1 MKATVE
7 TLEGNKVKVSVEV
20 DETEFESEVDDA
32 FRRIAREVRIPG
44 FRPGKAPRRI
54 LEAQLG
60 SGFAR
65 EEALRHA
72 LPDYYARAVRD
83 HDVDVIAPPE
93 IDITGGQD
101 DGPVVFDAVVEIRP
115 EVSIDGHRDLTVTI
129 PSPLV
134 ADDEVDAQVDRLR
147 QNFAELKT
155 VERPAQDGDN
165 VTIDI
170 AGWED
175 DEPVSGLTAD
185 DYLYEV
191 GAGAVVEEIDDQLR
205 GAKVGDILEFDA
217 QHPDPDSEAQLRL
230 RILVKEIKEKVLPE
244 VDDGWANEASE
255 FETVDEL
262 REDLRQRAATTRVVM
277 AQMGLR
283 NAAAQEAGELVD
295 PDAVPEAMVS
305 AEMEHRLQDMAMR
318 LEAQGVDFEGYLAA
332 TGQDQEAVVAELRD
346 AAVLATRADLALR
359 AVAEAESLEVTD
371 EDLAEELEKLAQ
383 RVEQTP
389 AEVRLALEE
398 GGQLPAV
405 RSDLKKRKALDW
417 LVEHVGI
424 VDEDGVPVDRADLE
438 VPETDESDEGDE
450 GDGDESGESAAA
462 TDEKAEEQG

>member
-20 DETEFESEVDDA
+20 DETEFESAVDDA

-44 FRPGKAPRRI
+44 FRPGKAPRRV

-60 SGFAR
+60 TGFAR

-72 LPDYYARAVRD
+72 LPEYYAQAVREN
-83 HDVDVIAPPE
+83 DVDVIAPPE
-93 IDITGGQD
+93 IDITGGEE

-115 EVSIDGHRDLTVTI
+115 EIAIRGHDDLTVTI

-134 ADDEVDAQVDRLR
+134 SDEEVDAQVERLR
-147 QNFAELKT
+147 QNFAELAT
-155 VERPAQDGDN
+155 VDRAAQDGDN

-191 GAGAVVEEIDDQLR
+191 GAGAVVAEIDDQLR

-217 QHPDPDSEAQLRL
+217 EHPDPASEASL
-230 RILVKEIKEKVLPE
+230 RIRIMVKEIKEKVLPE
-244 VDDGWANEASE
+244 VDDEWANEASE
-255 FETVDEL
+255 FETVEAL
-262 REDLRQRAATTRVVM
+262 REDLRKRSAMTRVIM

-283 NAAAQEAGELVD
+283 NGAAQAAGDLVD
-295 PDAVPEAMVS
+295 ADDVPEAMVS
-305 AEMEHRLQDMAMR
+305 AEMEHRLQDLAMR
-318 LEAQGVDFEGYLAA
+318 LEAQGMDFDSYMAA
-332 TGQDQEAVVAELRD
+332 SGQDQEGMVAELRD
-346 AAVLATRADLALR
+346 AAVMATKADLALR
-359 AVAEAESLEVTD
+359 GIAEAEGLDATEG
-371 EDLAEELEKLAQ
+371 DLDEELEKLAE

-398 GGQLPAV
+398 GDQIPAV
-405 RSDLKKRKALDW
+405 RSDLRKRKALDW
-417 LVEHVGI
+417 LVEHVQI
-424 VDEDGVPVDRADLE
+424 VDEDGTPVDRADLE
-438 VPETDESDEGDE
+438 APEVEEPEDDQSEAEIE
-450 GDGDESGESAAA
+450 IEAAA
-462 TDEKAEEQG
+462 EADENEEEQG

>member
-20 DETEFESEVDDA
+20 DETEFESAVDDA

-44 FRPGKAPRRI
+44 FRPGKAPRRV

-72 LPDYYARAVRD
+72 LPEYYAKAVREN
-83 HDVDVIAPPE
+83 DVDVIAPPE
-93 IDITGGQD
+93 IDITGGEE

-115 EVSIDGHRDLTVTI
+115 EIAISGHDDLTVTI

-134 ADDEVDAQVDRLR
+134 SDEEVDAQVERLR
-147 QNFAELKT
+147 QNFAELAT
-155 VERPAQDGDN
+155 VDRAAQDGDN
-165 VTIDI
+165 VSIDI

-191 GAGAVVEEIDDQLR
+191 GAGAVVAEIDDQLR

-217 QHPDPDSEAQLRL
+217 EHPDPDSDSSL
-230 RILVKEIKEKVLPE
+230 RIRIMVKEIKEKVLPE
-244 VDDGWANEASE
+244 VDDEWANEASE
-255 FETVDEL
+255 FETVGEL
-262 REDLRQRAATTRVVM
+262 REDLRKRSAMTRVIM

-283 NAAAQEAGELVD
+283 NGAAQAAGDLVD
-295 PDAVPEAMVS
+295 ADDVPEAMVS
-305 AEMEHRLQDMAMR
+305 AEMEHRLQDLAMR
-318 LEAQGVDFEGYLAA
+318 LQAQGMDFDAYMAA
-332 TGQDQEAVVAELRD
+332 SGQDQEGMVAELRD
-346 AAVLATRADLALR
+346 AAVMATKADLALR
-359 AVAEAESLEVTD
+359 GIAEAEGLDATE
-371 EDLAEELEKLAQ
+371 EDLDEELEKLAE

-398 GGQLPAV
+398 GDQIPAV
-405 RSDLKKRKALDW
+405 RSDLRKRKALDW
-417 LVEHVGI
+417 LVEHVQI
-424 VDEDGVPVDRADLE
+424 VDEDGTPVDRADLE
-438 VPETDESDEGDE
+438 APEIEEPDDEAEDEVAADE
-450 GDGDESGESAAA
+450 HE
-462 TDEKAEEQG
+462 EEQG

>member
-20 DETEFESEVDDA
+20 DETEFESAVDDA

-44 FRPGKAPRRI
+44 FRPGKAPRRV

-72 LPDYYARAVRD
+72 LPEYYAKAVREN
-83 HDVDVIAPPE
+83 DVDVIAPPE
-93 IDITGGQD
+93 IDITGGEE

-115 EVSIDGHRDLTVTI
+115 EIAISGHDDLTVTI

-134 ADDEVDAQVDRLR
+134 SDEEVDAQVERLR
-147 QNFAELKT
+147 QNFAELAT
-155 VERPAQDGDN
+155 VDRAAQDGDN

-191 GAGAVVEEIDDQLR
+191 GAGAVVAEIDDQLR

-217 QHPDPDSEAQLRL
+217 EHPDPDSDSSL
-230 RILVKEIKEKVLPE
+230 RIRIMVKEIKEKVLPE
-244 VDDGWANEASE
+244 VDDEWANEASE
-255 FETVDEL
+255 FETVGEL
-262 REDLRQRAATTRVVM
+262 REDLRKRSAMTRVIM

-283 NAAAQEAGELVD
+283 NGAAQAAGDLVD
-295 PDAVPEAMVS
+295 ADDVPEAMVS
-305 AEMEHRLQDMAMR
+305 AEMEHRLQDLAMR
-318 LEAQGVDFEGYLAA
+318 LQAQGMDFDAYMAA
-332 TGQDQEAVVAELRD
+332 SGQDQEGMVAELRD
-346 AAVLATRADLALR
+346 AAVMATKADLALR
-359 AVAEAESLEVTD
+359 GIAEAEGLDATE
-371 EDLAEELEKLAQ
+371 EDLDEELEKLAE

-389 AEVRLALEE
+389 GRGPAGPRGGRPDPGGTLGPTQAQGPGLARRAR
-398 GGQLPAV
+398 P
-405 RSDLKKRKALDW
+405 
-417 LVEHVGI
+417 
-424 VDEDGVPVDRADLE
+424 DRR
-438 VPETDESDEGDE
+438 
-450 GDGDESGESAAA
+450 
-462 TDEKAEEQG
+462 

>member
-20 DETEFESEVDDA
+20 DETEFESAVDDA

-44 FRPGKAPRRI
+44 FRPGKAPRRV

-60 SGFAR
+60 TGFAR

-72 LPDYYARAVRD
+72 LPEYYAQAVREN
-83 HDVDVIAPPE
+83 DVDVIAPPE
-93 IDITGGQD
+93 IDITGGEE

-115 EVSIDGHRDLTVTI
+115 EIAIRGHDDLTVTI

-134 ADDEVDAQVDRLR
+134 SDEEVDAQVERLR
-147 QNFAELKT
+147 QNFAELAT
-155 VERPAQDGDN
+155 VDRAAQDGDN

-191 GAGAVVEEIDDQLR
+191 GAGAVVAEIDDQLR

-217 QHPDPDSEAQLRL
+217 EHPNPDSEASL
-230 RILVKEIKEKVLPE
+230 RIRIMVKEIKEKVLPE
-244 VDDGWANEASE
+244 VDDEWANEASE
-255 FETVDEL
+255 FETVEAL
-262 REDLRQRAATTRVVM
+262 REDLRKRSAMTRVIM

-283 NAAAQEAGELVD
+283 NGAAQAAGDLVD
-295 PDAVPEAMVS
+295 ADDVPEAMVS
-305 AEMEHRLQDMAMR
+305 AEMEHRLQDLAMR
-318 LEAQGVDFEGYLAA
+318 LEAQGMDFDSYMAA
-332 TGQDQEAVVAELRD
+332 SGQDQEGMVAELRD
-346 AAVLATRADLALR
+346 AAVMATKADLALR
-359 AVAEAESLEVTD
+359 GIAEAEGLDATEG
-371 EDLAEELEKLAQ
+371 DLDEELEKLAE

-398 GGQLPAV
+398 GDQIPAV
-405 RSDLKKRKALDW
+405 RSDLRKRKALDW
-417 LVEHVGI
+417 LVEHVQI
-424 VDEDGVPVDRADLE
+424 VDEDGTPVDRADLE
-438 VPETDESDEGDE
+438 APEVEEPEDDQSEAEIE
-450 GDGDESGESAAA
+450 IEAAA
-462 TDEKAEEQG
+462 EADENEEEQR

>member
-20 DETEFESEVDDA
+20 DETEFESAVDDA

-44 FRPGKAPRRI
+44 FRPGKAPRRV

-60 SGFAR
+60 TGFAR

-72 LPDYYARAVRD
+72 LPEYYAQAVREN
-83 HDVDVIAPPE
+83 DVDVIAPPE
-93 IDITGGQD
+93 IDITGGEE

-115 EVSIDGHRDLTVTI
+115 EIAISGHDDLTVTI

-134 ADDEVDAQVDRLR
+134 SDEEVDAQVERLR
-147 QNFAELKT
+147 QNFAELAT
-155 VERPAQDGDN
+155 VDRAAQDGDN

-191 GAGAVVEEIDDQLR
+191 GAGAVVAEIDDQLR

-217 QHPDPDSEAQLRL
+217 DHPDPDSDASL
-230 RILVKEIKEKVLPE
+230 RIRIMVKEIKEKVLPE
-244 VDDGWANEASE
+244 VDDEWANEASE
-255 FETVDEL
+255 FETVEAL
-262 REDLRQRAATTRVVM
+262 REDLRKRSAMTRVIM

-283 NAAAQEAGELVD
+283 NGAAQAAGDLVD
-295 PDAVPEAMVS
+295 ADAVPEAMVS
-305 AEMEHRLQDMAMR
+305 AEMEHRLQDLAMR
-318 LEAQGVDFEGYLAA
+318 LQAQGMDFDSYMAA
-332 TGQDQEAVVAELRD
+332 SGQDQEGMVAELRD
-346 AAVLATRADLALR
+346 AAVMATKADLALR
-359 AVAEAESLEVTD
+359 GIAEAEGLDATD
-371 EDLAEELEKLAQ
+371 EDLDEELEKLAE
-383 RVEQTP
+383 RVEQSP

-398 GGQLPAV
+398 GDQIPAV
-405 RSDLKKRKALDW
+405 RSDLRKRKALDW
-417 LVEHVGI
+417 LVEHVQI
-424 VDEDGVPVDRADLE
+424 VDEDGTPVDRADLE
-438 VPETDESDEGDE
+438 APEIEEPEDDQSEPEIE
-450 GDGDESGESAAA
+450 IEAAA
-462 TDEKAEEQG
+462 EADENVEEQG

>member
-20 DETEFESEVDDA
+20 DETEFESAVDDA

-44 FRPGKAPRRI
+44 FRPGKAPRRV

-72 LPDYYARAVRD
+72 LPEYYAQAVREN
-83 HDVDVIAPPE
+83 DVDVIAPPE
-93 IDITGGQD
+93 IDITGGEE

-115 EVSIDGHRDLTVTI
+115 EIDITGHDDLTVTI

-134 ADDEVDAQVDRLR
+134 SDEEVDAQVERLR
-147 QNFAELKT
+147 QNFAELAT
-155 VERPAQDGDN
+155 VDRAAQDGDN

-191 GAGAVVEEIDDQLR
+191 GAGAVVAEIDDQLR

-217 QHPDPDSEAQLRL
+217 EHPDPDSDSSL
-230 RILVKEIKEKVLPE
+230 RIRIMVKEIKEKVLPE
-244 VDDGWANEASE
+244 VDDEWANEASE
-255 FETVDEL
+255 FETVGEL
-262 REDLRQRAATTRVVM
+262 REDLRKRSAMTRVIM

-283 NAAAQEAGELVD
+283 NGAAQAAGDLVD
-295 PDAVPEAMVS
+295 ADDVPEAMVS
-305 AEMEHRLQDMAMR
+305 AEMEHRLQDLAMR
-318 LEAQGVDFEGYLAA
+318 LQAQGMDFDSYMAA
-332 TGQDQEAVVAELRD
+332 SGQDQEGMVAELRD
-346 AAVLATRADLALR
+346 AAVMATKADLALR
-359 AVAEAESLEVTD
+359 GIAEAEGLDASE
-371 EDLAEELEKLAQ
+371 EDLDEELEKLAE

-398 GGQLPAV
+398 GDQIPAV
-405 RSDLKKRKALDW
+405 RSDLRKRKALDW
-417 LVEHVGI
+417 LVEHVQI
-424 VDEDGVPVDRADLE
+424 VDEDGTPVDRADLE
-438 VPETDESDEGDE
+438 APEIEEPDDEAENEVAADENE
-450 GDGDESGESAAA
+450 
-462 TDEKAEEQG
+462 EEQG

>member
-20 DETEFESEVDDA
+20 DETEFESAVDDA

-60 SGFAR
+60 TGFAR

-72 LPDYYARAVRD
+72 LPDYYAQAVREN
-83 HDVDVIAPPE
+83 DVDVIAPPE
-93 IDITGGQD
+93 IDITSGEA

-115 EVSIDGHRDLTVTI
+115 EIAISGHDDLTVTI

-134 ADDEVDAQVDRLR
+134 SDEEVDDQVDRLR
-147 QNFAELKT
+147 QNFAELEV
-155 VERPAQDGDN
+155 VERPAKDGDN

-191 GAGAVVEEIDDQLR
+191 GAGAVVAEIDDQLR

-217 QHPDPDSEAQLRL
+217 EHPDPDSEASLRL
-230 RILVKEIKEKVLPE
+230 RILVKEIKEKVLPD
-244 VDDGWANEASE
+244 VDDEWANEASE
-255 FETVDEL
+255 FDTVDEL
-262 REDLRQRAATTRVVM
+262 REDLRKRAAMTRVVM

-283 NAAAQEAGELVD
+283 NAAAQSAGELVAED
-295 PDAVPEAMVS
+295 DVPEAMVN
-305 AEMEHRLQDMAMR
+305 AEMEHRLNDLAMR
-318 LEAQGVDFEGYLAA
+318 LQAQGMDFEAYMSA
-332 TGQDQEAVVAELRD
+332 TGQDQESMVGELRG
-346 AAVLATRADLALR
+346 AAVMATRADLALR
-359 AVAEAESLEVTD
+359 AVAEAEGLEVTE
-371 EDLAEELEKLAQ
+371 EDLDEELEKLAQ

-398 GGQLPAV
+398 GDQLPAV
-405 RSDLKKRKALDW
+405 RSDLRKRKALDW
-417 LVEHVGI
+417 LVEHVQI
-424 VDEDGVPVDRADLE
+424 VDEDGTPIDRADLE
-438 VPETDESDEGDE
+438 APEIEESVVEDGEDSEDETEADEN
-450 GDGDESGESAAA
+450 
-462 TDEKAEEQG
+462 AEEQG

>member
-20 DETEFESEVDDA
+20 DETEFESAVDDA

-44 FRPGKAPRRI
+44 FRPGKAPRRV

-60 SGFAR
+60 TGFAR

-72 LPDYYARAVRD
+72 LPEYYAQAVREN
-83 HDVDVIAPPE
+83 DVDVIAPPE
-93 IDITGGQD
+93 IDITGGEE

-115 EVSIDGHRDLTVTI
+115 EIAIRGHDDLTVTI

-134 ADDEVDAQVDRLR
+134 SDEEVDAQVERLR
-147 QNFAELKT
+147 QNFAELAT
-155 VERPAQDGDN
+155 VDRAAQDGDN

-191 GAGAVVEEIDDQLR
+191 GAGAVVAEIDDQLR

-217 QHPDPDSEAQLRL
+217 EHPDPDSEASL
-230 RILVKEIKEKVLPE
+230 RIRIMVKEIKEKVLPE
-244 VDDGWANEASE
+244 VDDEWANEASE
-255 FETVDEL
+255 FETVEAL
-262 REDLRQRAATTRVVM
+262 REDLRKRSAMTRVIM

-283 NAAAQEAGELVD
+283 NGAAQAAGDLVD
-295 PDAVPEAMVS
+295 ADDVPEAMVS
-305 AEMEHRLQDMAMR
+305 AEMEHRLQDLAMR
-318 LEAQGVDFEGYLAA
+318 LQAQGMDFDSYMAA
-332 TGQDQEAVVAELRD
+332 SGQDQEGMVAELRD
-346 AAVLATRADLALR
+346 AAVMATKADLALR
-359 AVAEAESLEVTD
+359 GIAEAEGLDATE
-371 EDLAEELEKLAQ
+371 EDLDEELEKLAE

-398 GGQLPAV
+398 GDQIPAV
-405 RSDLKKRKALDW
+405 RSDLRKRKALDW
-417 LVEHVGI
+417 LVEHVQI
-424 VDEDGVPVDRADLE
+424 VDEDGTPVDRADLE
-438 VPETDESDEGDE
+438 APEVEEPEDDQSEAEIE
-450 GDGDESGESAAA
+450 IEAAA
-462 TDEKAEEQG
+462 EADENEEEQG

>member
-20 DETEFESEVDDA
+20 DETEFESAVDDA

-44 FRPGKAPRRI
+44 FRPGKAPRRV

-60 SGFAR
+60 TGFAR

-72 LPDYYARAVRD
+72 LPEYYAQAVREN
-83 HDVDVIAPPE
+83 DVDVIAPPE
-93 IDITGGQD
+93 IDITGGEE

-115 EVSIDGHRDLTVTI
+115 EIAIRGHDDLTVTI

-134 ADDEVDAQVDRLR
+134 SDEEVDAQVERLR
-147 QNFAELKT
+147 QNFAELAT
-155 VERPAQDGDN
+155 VDRAAQDGDN

-191 GAGAVVEEIDDQLR
+191 GAGAVVAEIDDQLR

-217 QHPDPDSEAQLRL
+217 EHPDPDSEASLRI

-244 VDDGWANEASE
+244 VDDEWANEASE
-255 FETVDEL
+255 FETVEAL
-262 REDLRQRAATTRVVM
+262 REDLRKRSAMTRVIM

-283 NAAAQEAGELVD
+283 NGAAQAAGDLVD
-295 PDAVPEAMVS
+295 ADDVPEAMVS
-305 AEMEHRLQDMAMR
+305 AEMEHRLQDLAMR
-318 LEAQGVDFEGYLAA
+318 LEAQGMDFDSYMAA
-332 TGQDQEAVVAELRD
+332 SGQDQEGMVAELRD
-346 AAVLATRADLALR
+346 AAVMATKADLALR
-359 AVAEAESLEVTD
+359 GIAEAEGLDATGG
-371 EDLAEELEKLAQ
+371 DLDEELEKLAE
-383 RVEQTP
+383 RVEQSS

-398 GGQLPAV
+398 GDQIPAV
-405 RSDLKKRKALDW
+405 RSDLRKRKALDW
-417 LVEHVGI
+417 LVEHVQI
-424 VDEDGVPVDRADLE
+424 VDEDGTPVDRADLE
-438 VPETDESDEGDE
+438 APEVEEPEDDQSEAEIE
-450 GDGDESGESAAA
+450 IEAAA
-462 TDEKAEEQG
+462 EADENEEEQG

>member
-20 DETEFESEVDDA
+20 DETEFESAVDDA

-44 FRPGKAPRRI
+44 FRPGRAPRRI

-60 SGFAR
+60 TGFAR

-72 LPDYYARAVRD
+72 LPDYYAQAVRENE
-83 HDVDVIAPPE
+83 VDVIAPPE
-93 IDITGGQD
+93 IDITAGEA
-101 DGPVVFDAVVEIRP
+101 DGPVVFDAVVEVRP
-115 EVSIDGHRDLTVTI
+115 EIAISGHDDLTVTI

-134 ADDEVDAQVDRLR
+134 SDDEVDAQVDRLR
-147 QNFAELKT
+147 QNFAELE
-155 VERPAQDGDN
+155 VVARPAKDGDN

-191 GAGAVVEEIDDQLR
+191 GAGAVVAEIDDQLR

-217 QHPDPDSEAQLRL
+217 EHPDPDSEASLRL

-244 VDDGWANEASE
+244 VDDEWANEASE
-255 FETVDEL
+255 FETVGEL
-262 REDLRQRAATTRVVM
+262 RDDLRKRAAMTRVVM

-283 NAAAQEAGELVD
+283 NAAAQDVGALVELD
-295 PDAVPEAMVS
+295 DVPEAMIA
-305 AEMEHRLQDMAMR
+305 AEMEHRLQDLLMR
-318 LEAQGVDFEGYLAA
+318 LQAQGVDFEGYLAG
-332 TGQDQEAVVAELRD
+332 TGQDQESVVGELRE
-346 AAVLATRADLALR
+346 AAVMATRADLALR
-359 AVAEAESLEVTD
+359 AVAEAEGLEVTE
-371 EDLAEELEKLAQ
+371 EDLTEELEKLAQ
-383 RVEQTP
+383 RVDQTA

-398 GGQLPAV
+398 GDQLPAV
-405 RSDLKKRKALDW
+405 RSDLRKRKALDW
-417 LVEHVGI
+417 LVEHVQI
-424 VDEDGVPVDRADLE
+424 VDEDGTPIDRADLE
-438 VPETDESDEGDE
+438 VPETETENEADEN
-450 GDGDESGESAAA
+450 
-462 TDEKAEEQG
+462 AEEQG

>member
-20 DETEFESEVDDA
+20 DETEFESAVDDA

-44 FRPGKAPRRI
+44 FRPGKAPRRV

-60 SGFAR
+60 TGFAR

-72 LPDYYARAVRD
+72 LPEYYAQAVREN
-83 HDVDVIAPPE
+83 DVDVIAPPE
-93 IDITGGQD
+93 IDITGGEE

-115 EVSIDGHRDLTVTI
+115 EIAISGHDDLTVTI

-134 ADDEVDAQVDRLR
+134 SDEEVDAQVERLR
-147 QNFAELKT
+147 QNFAELAT
-155 VERPAQDGDN
+155 VDRAAHDGDN

-191 GAGAVVEEIDDQLR
+191 GAGAVVAEIDDQLR

-217 QHPDPDSEAQLRL
+217 EHPDPDSEASL
-230 RILVKEIKEKVLPE
+230 RIRIMVKEIKEKVLPQ
-244 VDDGWANEASE
+244 VDDEWANEASE
-255 FETVDEL
+255 FETVEAL
-262 REDLRQRAATTRVVM
+262 REDLRKRSAMTRVIM

-283 NAAAQEAGELVD
+283 NGAAQAAGDLVD
-295 PDAVPEAMVS
+295 ADDVPEAMVS
-305 AEMEHRLQDMAMR
+305 AEMEHRLQDLAMR
-318 LEAQGVDFEGYLAA
+318 LQAQGMDFDSYMAA
-332 TGQDQEAVVAELRD
+332 SGQDQEGMVAELRD
-346 AAVLATRADLALR
+346 AAVMATKADLALR
-359 AVAEAESLEVTD
+359 GIAEAEGLDATEA
-371 EDLAEELEKLAQ
+371 DLDEELEKLAE

-398 GGQLPAV
+398 GDQIPAV
-405 RSDLKKRKALDW
+405 RSDLRKRKALDW
-417 LVEHVGI
+417 LVEHVQI
-424 VDEDGVPVDRADLE
+424 VDEDGTPVDRDDLE
-438 VPETDESDEGDE
+438 APEIEEPEDDQSEAEIEIEAAVEADENL
-450 GDGDESGESAAA
+450 
-462 TDEKAEEQG
+462 EEQG

>member
-20 DETEFESEVDDA
+20 DETEFESAVDDA

-44 FRPGKAPRRI
+44 FRPGKAPRRV

-72 LPDYYARAVRD
+72 LPEYYAKAVREN
-83 HDVDVIAPPE
+83 DVDVIAPPE
-93 IDITGGQD
+93 IDITGGEE

-115 EVSIDGHRDLTVTI
+115 EIAISGHDDLTVTI

-134 ADDEVDAQVDRLR
+134 SDEEVDAQVERLR
-147 QNFAELKT
+147 QNFAELAT
-155 VERPAQDGDN
+155 VDRAAQDGDN

-191 GAGAVVEEIDDQLR
+191 GAGAVVAEIDDQLR

-217 QHPDPDSEAQLRL
+217 DHPDPDSDSSL
-230 RILVKEIKEKVLPE
+230 RIRIMVKEIKEKVLPE
-244 VDDGWANEASE
+244 VDDEWANEASE
-255 FETVDEL
+255 FETVGEL
-262 REDLRQRAATTRVVM
+262 REDLRKRSATTRVLM

-283 NAAAQEAGELVD
+283 NGAAQAAGDLVEAD
-295 PDAVPEAMVS
+295 DVPEAMVS
-305 AEMEHRLQDMAMR
+305 AEMEHRLQDLAMR
-318 LEAQGVDFEGYLAA
+318 LQAQGMDFDAYMAA
-332 TGQDQEAVVAELRD
+332 SGQDQEGMVAELRA
-346 AAVLATRADLALR
+346 AAVMATKADLALR
-359 AVAEAESLEVTD
+359 GIAEAEGLDATE
-371 EDLAEELEKLAQ
+371 EDLDEELEKLAE

-398 GGQLPAV
+398 GDQIPAV
-405 RSDLKKRKALDW
+405 RSDLRKRKALDW
-417 LVEHVGI
+417 LVEHVQI
-424 VDEDGVPVDRADLE
+424 VDEDGTPVDRADLE
-438 VPETDESDEGDE
+438 APEIEEPDDEAEDEVAADE
-450 GDGDESGESAAA
+450 NE
-462 TDEKAEEQG
+462 EEQG

>member
-20 DETEFESEVDDA
+20 DETEFESAVDDA

-44 FRPGKAPRRI
+44 FRPGRAPRRI

-60 SGFAR
+60 TGFAR

-72 LPDYYARAVRD
+72 LPDYYAQAVRENE
-83 HDVDVIAPPE
+83 VDVIAPPE
-93 IDITGGQD
+93 IDITAGEA
-101 DGPVVFDAVVEIRP
+101 DGPVVFDAVVEVRP
-115 EVSIDGHRDLTVTI
+115 EIAISGHDALTVTI

-134 ADDEVDAQVDRLR
+134 SDDEVDAQVDRLR
-147 QNFAELKT
+147 QNFAELEV
-155 VERPAQDGDN
+155 VERPAKDGDN

-191 GAGAVVEEIDDQLR
+191 GAGAVVAEIDDQLR

-217 QHPDPDSEAQLRL
+217 GHPDPDSEASLRL

-244 VDDGWANEASE
+244 VDDEWANEASE
-255 FETVDEL
+255 FETVGEL
-262 REDLRQRAATTRVVM
+262 RDDLRKRAAMTRVVM

-283 NAAAQEAGELVD
+283 NAAAQDVGALVELD
-295 PDAVPEAMVS
+295 DVPEAMIA
-305 AEMEHRLQDMAMR
+305 AEMEHRFQDLLMR
-318 LEAQGVDFEGYLAA
+318 LQAQGVDFEGYLAA
-332 TGQDQEAVVAELRD
+332 TGQDQESVVGELRE
-346 AAVLATRADLALR
+346 AAVMATRADLALR
-359 AVAEAESLEVTD
+359 AVAEAEGLEVTE
-371 EDLAEELEKLAQ
+371 EDLTEELEKLAQ
-383 RVEQTP
+383 RVDQTA

-398 GGQLPAV
+398 GDQLPAV
-405 RSDLKKRKALDW
+405 RSDLRKRKALDW
-417 LVEHVGI
+417 LVEHVQI
-424 VDEDGVPVDRADLE
+424 VDEDGTPIDRADLE
-438 VPETDESDEGDE
+438 VPESENEADENE
-450 GDGDESGESAAA
+450 
-462 TDEKAEEQG
+462 EEQG

>member
-20 DETEFESEVDDA
+20 DETEFEFAVDDA

-44 FRPGKAPRRI
+44 FRPGKAPRRV

-60 SGFAR
+60 TGFAR

-72 LPDYYARAVRD
+72 LPEYYAQAVREN
-83 HDVDVIAPPE
+83 DVDVIAPPE
-93 IDITGGQD
+93 IDITGGEE

-115 EVSIDGHRDLTVTI
+115 EIAISGHDDLTVTI

-134 ADDEVDAQVDRLR
+134 PDEEVDAQVERLR
-147 QNFAELKT
+147 QNFAELAT
-155 VERPAQDGDN
+155 VDRAAQDGDN

-191 GAGAVVEEIDDQLR
+191 GAGAVVAEIDDQLR

-217 QHPDPDSEAQLRL
+217 GHPDPDSEVSL
-230 RILVKEIKEKVLPE
+230 RIRIMVKEIKEKVLPE
-244 VDDGWANEASE
+244 VDDEWANEASE
-255 FETVDEL
+255 FETVEAL
-262 REDLRQRAATTRVVM
+262 REDLRKRSAMTRVIM

-283 NAAAQEAGELVD
+283 NGAAQAAGDLVD
-295 PDAVPEAMVS
+295 ADAVPEAMVS
-305 AEMEHRLQDMAMR
+305 AEMEHRLQDLAMR
-318 LEAQGVDFEGYLAA
+318 LQAQGMDFDSYMAA
-332 TGQDQEAVVAELRD
+332 SGQDQEGMVAELRD
-346 AAVLATRADLALR
+346 AAVMATKADLALR
-359 AVAEAESLEVTD
+359 GIAEAEGLDATD
-371 EDLAEELEKLAQ
+371 EDLDEELEKLAE
-383 RVEQTP
+383 RVEQSP

-398 GGQLPAV
+398 GDQIPAV
-405 RSDLKKRKALDW
+405 RSDLRKRKALDW
-417 LVEHVGI
+417 LVEHVQI
-424 VDEDGVPVDRADLE
+424 VDEDGTPVDRADLE
-438 VPETDESDEGDE
+438 APEIEEPGDDQSE
-450 GDGDESGESAAA
+450 PEIEIEAAA
-462 TDEKAEEQG
+462 EADENEEEQG

>member
-20 DETEFESEVDDA
+20 DETEFESAVDDA

-44 FRPGKAPRRI
+44 FRPGKAPRRV

-60 SGFAR
+60 TGFAR

-72 LPDYYARAVRD
+72 LPEYYAQAVREN
-83 HDVDVIAPPE
+83 DVDVIAPPE
-93 IDITGGQD
+93 IDITGGEE

-115 EVSIDGHRDLTVTI
+115 EIAIRGHDDLTVTI

-134 ADDEVDAQVDRLR
+134 SDEEVDAQVERLR
-147 QNFAELKT
+147 QNFAELAT
-155 VERPAQDGDN
+155 VDRAAQDGDN

-191 GAGAVVEEIDDQLR
+191 GAGAVVAEIDDQLR

-217 QHPDPDSEAQLRL
+217 EHPDPDSEASL
-230 RILVKEIKEKVLPE
+230 RIRIMVKEIKEKVLPE
-244 VDDGWANEASE
+244 VDDEWANEASE
-255 FETVDEL
+255 FETVEAL
-262 REDLRQRAATTRVVM
+262 REDLRKRSAMTRVIM

-283 NAAAQEAGELVD
+283 NGAAQAAGDLVD
-295 PDAVPEAMVS
+295 ADDVPDAMVS
-305 AEMEHRLQDMAMR
+305 AEMEHRLQDLAMR
-318 LEAQGVDFEGYLAA
+318 LEAQGMDFDSYMAA
-332 TGQDQEAVVAELRD
+332 SGQDQEGMVAELRD
-346 AAVLATRADLALR
+346 AAVMATKADLALR
-359 AVAEAESLEVTD
+359 GIAEAEGLDATE
-371 EDLAEELEKLAQ
+371 EDLDEELEKLAE
-383 RVEQTP
+383 RVEQSS

-398 GGQLPAV
+398 GDQIPAV
-405 RSDLKKRKALDW
+405 RSDLRKRKALDW
-417 LVEHVGI
+417 LVEHVQI
-424 VDEDGVPVDRADLE
+424 VDEDGTPVDRADLE
-438 VPETDESDEGDE
+438 APEVEEPEDDQSEAEIE
-450 GDGDESGESAAA
+450 IEAAA
-462 TDEKAEEQG
+462 EADENEEEQG

>member
-20 DETEFESEVDDA
+20 DEAEFESAVDDA

-44 FRPGKAPRRI
+44 FRPGKAPRRV

-72 LPDYYARAVRD
+72 LPEYYAEAVKE
-83 HDVDVIAPPE
+83 HEVDVIAPPE
-93 IDITGGQD
+93 IDITTGEET
-101 DGPVVFDAVVEIRP
+101 GPVAFDAVVEVRP
-115 EVSIDGHRDLTVTI
+115 TIEVTGHHDLTVTI
-129 PSPLV
+129 PSPV
-134 ADDEVDAQVDRLR
+134 VTDEEVDAQVERLR
-147 QNFAELKT
+147 ANFAELAP
-155 VERPAQDGDN
+155 VDRPATDGDN

-191 GAGAVVEEIDDQLR
+191 GAGAVVAEIDDQLR
-205 GAKVGDILEFDA
+205 GAKVGDILEFTA
-217 QHPDPDSEAQLRL
+217 EHPDPDSEAELRL
-230 RILVKEIKEKVLPE
+230 RILVKEVKEKVLPD
-244 VDDGWANEASE
+244 VDDEWANEASE
-255 FETVDEL
+255 FDTVEEL
-262 REDLRQRAATTRVVM
+262 REDLRKRSATTKVVM
-277 AQMGLR
+277 AQMSLR
-283 NAAAQEAGELVD
+283 NEAAQQAGALVD
-295 PDAVPEAMVS
+295 LDDVPEAMVA

-318 LEAQGVDFEGYLAA
+318 LQAQGMELETYLQLS
-332 TGQDQEAVVAELRD
+332 GQDQEAFIAELRE
-346 AAVLATRADLALR
+346 AAELAARADLALR
-359 AVAEAESLEVTD
+359 GIAAAEGLEATED
-371 EDLAEELEKLAQ
+371 ELDEELEKLAE

-405 RSDLKKRKALDW
+405 RSDLAKRKALDW
-417 LVEHVGI
+417 LVEHVD
-424 VDEDGVPVDRADLE
+424 VLDEEGTPVDRADLT
-438 VPETDESDEGDE
+438 VPGDDDENDSDSNDDSDDE
-450 GDGDESGESAAA
+450 
-462 TDEKAEEQG
+462 EEQG

>member
-20 DETEFESEVDDA
+20 DETEFESAVDDA

-44 FRPGKAPRRI
+44 FRPGKAPRRV

-60 SGFAR
+60 TGFAR

-72 LPDYYARAVRD
+72 LPEYYAQAVREN
-83 HDVDVIAPPE
+83 DVDVIAPPE
-93 IDITGGQD
+93 IDITGGEE

-115 EVSIDGHRDLTVTI
+115 EIAISGHDDLTVTI

-134 ADDEVDAQVDRLR
+134 ADEEVDAQVERLR
-147 QNFAELKT
+147 QNFAELAT
-155 VERPAQDGDN
+155 VDRAAQDGDN

-191 GAGAVVEEIDDQLR
+191 GAGAVVAEIDDQLR

-217 QHPDPDSEAQLRL
+217 EHPDPDSEASL
-230 RILVKEIKEKVLPE
+230 RIRIMVKEIKEKVLPE
-244 VDDGWANEASE
+244 VDDEWANEASE
-255 FETVDEL
+255 FETVEAL
-262 REDLRQRAATTRVVM
+262 REDLRKRSAMTRVIM

-283 NAAAQEAGELVD
+283 NGAAQAAGDLVD
-295 PDAVPEAMVS
+295 ADDVPEAMVS
-305 AEMEHRLQDMAMR
+305 AEMEHRLQDLAMR
-318 LEAQGVDFEGYLAA
+318 LQAQGMDFDSYMAA
-332 TGQDQEAVVAELRD
+332 SGQDQEGMVAELRD
-346 AAVLATRADLALR
+346 AAVMATKADLALR
-359 AVAEAESLEVTD
+359 GIAEAEGLDATE
-371 EDLAEELEKLAQ
+371 EDLDEELEKLAE

-398 GGQLPAV
+398 GDQIPAV
-405 RSDLKKRKALDW
+405 RSDLRKRKALDW
-417 LVEHVGI
+417 LVEHVQI
-424 VDEDGVPVDRADLE
+424 VDEDGTPVDRADLE
-438 VPETDESDEGDE
+438 APEVEEPEDDQSEAEIE
-450 GDGDESGESAAA
+450 IEAAA
-462 TDEKAEEQG
+462 EADENEEEQG

>member
-20 DETEFESEVDDA
+20 DETEFESAVDDA

-44 FRPGKAPRRI
+44 FRPGKAPRRV

-72 LPDYYARAVRD
+72 LPEYYAQAVREN
-83 HDVDVIAPPE
+83 DVDVIAPPE
-93 IDITGGQD
+93 IDITGGEE

-115 EVSIDGHRDLTVTI
+115 EIDITGHDDLTVTI

-134 ADDEVDAQVDRLR
+134 TDEEVDAQVERLR
-147 QNFAELKT
+147 QNFAELAT
-155 VERPAQDGDN
+155 VDRAAQDGDN

-191 GAGAVVEEIDDQLR
+191 GAGAVVAEIDDQLR

-217 QHPDPDSEAQLRL
+217 EHPDPDSDSSLRV
-230 RILVKEIKEKVLPE
+230 RIMVKEIKEKVLPA
-244 VDDGWANEASE
+244 VDDEWANEASE
-255 FETVDEL
+255 FETVEEL
-262 REDLRQRAATTRVVM
+262 REDLRKRSATTRVIM

-283 NAAAQEAGELVD
+283 NGAAQAAGDLVD
-295 PDAVPEAMVS
+295 ADDVPEAMVS
-305 AEMEHRLQDMAMR
+305 AEMEHRLQDLAMR
-318 LEAQGVDFEGYLAA
+318 LQAQGMDFDSYMAA
-332 TGQDQEAVVAELRD
+332 SGQDQEGMVAELRD
-346 AAVLATRADLALR
+346 AAVMATKADLALR
-359 AVAEAESLEVTD
+359 GIAEAEGLDASE
-371 EDLAEELEKLAQ
+371 EDLDEELEKLAE

-398 GGQLPAV
+398 GDQIPAV
-405 RSDLKKRKALDW
+405 RSDLRKRKALDW
-417 LVEHVGI
+417 LVEHVQI
-424 VDEDGVPVDRADLE
+424 VDEDGTPVDRADLE
-438 VPETDESDEGDE
+438 APEIEEPDDEAENEVAADENE
-450 GDGDESGESAAA
+450 
-462 TDEKAEEQG
+462 EEQG

>member
-20 DETEFESEVDDA
+20 DETEFESAVDDA

-44 FRPGKAPRRI
+44 FRPGKAPRRV

-60 SGFAR
+60 TGFAR

-72 LPDYYARAVRD
+72 LPEYYAQAVREN
-83 HDVDVIAPPE
+83 DVDVIAPPE
-93 IDITGGQD
+93 IDITGGEE

-115 EVSIDGHRDLTVTI
+115 EIAISGHDDLTVTI

-134 ADDEVDAQVDRLR
+134 SDEEVDAQVERLR
-147 QNFAELKT
+147 QNFAELAT
-155 VERPAQDGDN
+155 VDRAAQDGDN

-191 GAGAVVEEIDDQLR
+191 GAGAVVAEIDDQLR

-217 QHPDPDSEAQLRL
+217 DHPDPDSEASL
-230 RILVKEIKEKVLPE
+230 RIRIMVKEIKEKVLPE
-244 VDDGWANEASE
+244 VDDEWANEASE
-255 FETVDEL
+255 FETVEAL
-262 REDLRQRAATTRVVM
+262 REDLRKRSAMTRVIM

-283 NAAAQEAGELVD
+283 NGAAQAAGDLVD
-295 PDAVPEAMVS
+295 ADAVPEAMVS
-305 AEMEHRLQDMAMR
+305 AEMEHRLQDLAMR
-318 LEAQGVDFEGYLAA
+318 LQAQGMDFDSYMAA
-332 TGQDQEAVVAELRD
+332 SGQDQEGMVAELRD
-346 AAVLATRADLALR
+346 AAVMATKADLALR
-359 AVAEAESLEVTD
+359 GIAEAEGLDATD
-371 EDLAEELEKLAQ
+371 EDLDEELEKLAE

-398 GGQLPAV
+398 GDQIPAV
-405 RSDLKKRKALDW
+405 RSDLRKRKALDW
-417 LVEHVGI
+417 LVEHVQI
-424 VDEDGVPVDRADLE
+424 VDEDGTPVDRADLE
-438 VPETDESDEGDE
+438 APEIEEPEDDQSEPEIE
-450 GDGDESGESAAA
+450 IEAAA
-462 TDEKAEEQG
+462 EADENEEEQG

>member
-20 DETEFESEVDDA
+20 DETEFESAVDDA

-44 FRPGKAPRRI
+44 FRPGKAPRRV

-60 SGFAR
+60 TGFAR

-72 LPDYYARAVRD
+72 LPEYYAQAVREN
-83 HDVDVIAPPE
+83 DVDVIAPPE
-93 IDITGGQD
+93 IDITGGEE

-115 EVSIDGHRDLTVTI
+115 EIAIRGHDDLTVTI

-134 ADDEVDAQVDRLR
+134 SDEEVDAQVERLR
-147 QNFAELKT
+147 QNFAELAT
-155 VERPAQDGDN
+155 VDRAAQDGDN
-165 VTIDI
+165 LTIDI

-191 GAGAVVEEIDDQLR
+191 GAGAVVAEIDDQLR

-217 QHPDPDSEAQLRL
+217 EHPDPDSEASL
-230 RILVKEIKEKVLPE
+230 RIRIMVKEIKEKVLPE
-244 VDDGWANEASE
+244 VDDEWANEASE
-255 FETVDEL
+255 FETVEAL
-262 REDLRQRAATTRVVM
+262 REDLRKRSAMTRVIM

-283 NAAAQEAGELVD
+283 NGAAQAAGDLVD
-295 PDAVPEAMVS
+295 ADDVPEAMVS
-305 AEMEHRLQDMAMR
+305 AEMEHRLQDLAMR
-318 LEAQGVDFEGYLAA
+318 LEAQGMDFDSYMAA
-332 TGQDQEAVVAELRD
+332 SGQDQEGMVAELRD
-346 AAVLATRADLALR
+346 AAVMATKADLALR
-359 AVAEAESLEVTD
+359 GIAEAEGLDATEG
-371 EDLAEELEKLAQ
+371 DLDEELEKLAE

-398 GGQLPAV
+398 GDQIPAV
-405 RSDLKKRKALDW
+405 RSDLRKRKALDW
-417 LVEHVGI
+417 LVEHVQI
-424 VDEDGVPVDRADLE
+424 VDEDGTPVDRADLE
-438 VPETDESDEGDE
+438 APEVEEPEDDQSEAEIE
-450 GDGDESGESAAA
+450 IEAAA
-462 TDEKAEEQG
+462 EADENEEEQG

>member
-20 DETEFESEVDDA
+20 DETEFESAVDDA

-44 FRPGKAPRRI
+44 FRPGKAPRRV

-60 SGFAR
+60 TGFAR

-72 LPDYYARAVRD
+72 LPEYYAQAVREN
-83 HDVDVIAPPE
+83 DVDVIAPPE
-93 IDITGGQD
+93 IDITGGEE

-115 EVSIDGHRDLTVTI
+115 EIAIRGHDDLTVTI

-134 ADDEVDAQVDRLR
+134 SDEEVDAQVERLR
-147 QNFAELKT
+147 QNFAELAT
-155 VERPAQDGDN
+155 VDRAAQDGDN

-191 GAGAVVEEIDDQLR
+191 GAGAVVAEIDDQLR

-217 QHPDPDSEAQLRL
+217 EHPDPDSEASL
-230 RILVKEIKEKVLPE
+230 RIRIMVKEIKEKVLPE
-244 VDDGWANEASE
+244 VDDEWANEASE
-255 FETVDEL
+255 FETVEAL
-262 REDLRQRAATTRVVM
+262 REDLRKRSAMTRVIM

-283 NAAAQEAGELVD
+283 NGAAQAAGDLVD
-295 PDAVPEAMVS
+295 ADDVPEAMVS
-305 AEMEHRLQDMAMR
+305 AEMEHRLQDLAMR
-318 LEAQGVDFEGYLAA
+318 LQAQGMDFDSYMAA
-332 TGQDQEAVVAELRD
+332 SGQDQEGMVAELRD
-346 AAVLATRADLALR
+346 AAVMATKADLALR
-359 AVAEAESLEVTD
+359 GIAEAEGLDATE
-371 EDLAEELEKLAQ
+371 EDLDEELEKLAE
-383 RVEQTP
+383 RVEQTS

-398 GGQLPAV
+398 GDQIPAV
-405 RSDLKKRKALDW
+405 RSDLRKRKALDW
-417 LVEHVGI
+417 LVEHVQI
-424 VDEDGVPVDRADLE
+424 VDEDGTPVDRADLE
-438 VPETDESDEGDE
+438 APEVEEPEDDQSEAEIE
-450 GDGDESGESAAA
+450 IEAAA
-462 TDEKAEEQG
+462 EADENEEEQG

>member
-7 TLEGNKVKVSVEV
+7 TLEGNKVKVSIEV
-20 DETEFESEVDDA
+20 DETEFESAVNDA
-32 FRRIAREVRIPG
+32 FRRIAREVPIPG
-44 FRPGKAPRRI
+44 FRPGKAPRRV

-60 SGFAR
+60 AGFAR

-83 HDVDVIAPPE
+83 NEVDVIAPPE
-93 IDITGGQD
+93 IDITAGEA
-101 DGPVVFDAVVEIRP
+101 DGPVAFEAVVEIRP
-115 EVSIDGHRDLTVTI
+115 EIAIRGHDDLNVTI

-134 ADDEVDAQVDRLR
+134 SDEQVDEQVDRLR
-147 QNFAELKT
+147 QNFAELEP
-155 VERPAQDGDN
+155 VDRAARDGDN

-191 GAGAVVEEIDDQLR
+191 GAGAVVGEIDDHLR

-217 QHPDPDSEAQLRL
+217 EHPDPDSDASLRL

-244 VDDGWANEASE
+244 VDDEWANEASE

-262 REDLRQRAATTRVVM
+262 REDLRKRASTTRVVM

-283 NAAAQEAGELVD
+283 NVAAQEVGELVTVED
-295 PDAVPEAMVS
+295 VPEAMIA
-305 AEMEHRLQDMAMR
+305 AEMEHRLQDLLMR
-318 LEAQGVDFEGYLAA
+318 LQAQGVDFEGYLAGS
-332 TGQDQEAVVAELRD
+332 GQDQETVVAELRE
-346 AAVLATRADLALR
+346 AAVMATRADLALR
-359 AVAEAESLEVTD
+359 AVAEAEGLEVTD
-371 EDLAEELEKLAQ
+371 EDMDEELAKLAE
-383 RVEQTP
+383 RVDQTP

-398 GGQLPAV
+398 GDQLPAV
-405 RSDLKKRKALDW
+405 RSDLRKRKALDW
-417 LVEHVGI
+417 LVEHVQI
-424 VDEDGVPVDRADLE
+424 VDEDGTPVDRADLE
-438 VPETDESDEGDE
+438 VPESDEVEDGPEVSESSEIETDEQ
-450 GDGDESGESAAA
+450 
-462 TDEKAEEQG
+462 AEEQG

>member
-20 DETEFESEVDDA
+20 DETEFESAVDDA

-44 FRPGKAPRRI
+44 FRPGKAPRRV

-60 SGFAR
+60 TGFAR

-72 LPDYYARAVRD
+72 LPEYYAQAVREN
-83 HDVDVIAPPE
+83 DVDVIAPPE
-93 IDITGGQD
+93 IDITGGEE

-115 EVSIDGHRDLTVTI
+115 EIAISGHDDLTVTI

-134 ADDEVDAQVDRLR
+134 PDEEVDAQVERLR
-147 QNFAELKT
+147 QNFAELAT
-155 VERPAQDGDN
+155 VDRAAQDGDN

-191 GAGAVVEEIDDQLR
+191 GAGAVVAEIDDQLR

-217 QHPDPDSEAQLRL
+217 DHPDPDSDASL
-230 RILVKEIKEKVLPE
+230 RIRIMVKEIKEKVLPE
-244 VDDGWANEASE
+244 VDDEWANEASE
-255 FETVDEL
+255 FETVDAL
-262 REDLRQRAATTRVVM
+262 REDLRKRSAMTRVIM

-283 NAAAQEAGELVD
+283 NGAAQAAGDLVD
-295 PDAVPEAMVS
+295 ADAVPEAMVS
-305 AEMEHRLQDMAMR
+305 AEMEHRLQDLAMR
-318 LEAQGVDFEGYLAA
+318 LQAQGMDFDSYMAA
-332 TGQDQEAVVAELRD
+332 SGQDQEGMVAELRD
-346 AAVLATRADLALR
+346 AAVMATKADLALR
-359 AVAEAESLEVTD
+359 GIAEAEGLDATD
-371 EDLAEELEKLAQ
+371 EDLDEELEKLAE
-383 RVEQTP
+383 RVEQSP

-398 GGQLPAV
+398 GDQIPAV
-405 RSDLKKRKALDW
+405 RSDLRKRKALDW
-417 LVEHVGI
+417 LVEHVQI
-424 VDEDGVPVDRADLE
+424 VDEDGTPVDRADLE
-438 VPETDESDEGDE
+438 APEIEEPGDDQSE
-450 GDGDESGESAAA
+450 PEIEIEAAA
-462 TDEKAEEQG
+462 EADENEEEQG

>member
-20 DETEFESEVDDA
+20 DETEFESAVDDA

-44 FRPGKAPRRI
+44 FRPGRAPRRI

-60 SGFAR
+60 TGFAR

-72 LPDYYARAVRD
+72 LPDYYAQAVRENE
-83 HDVDVIAPPE
+83 VDVIAPPE
-93 IDITGGQD
+93 IDITAGEA
-101 DGPVVFDAVVEIRP
+101 DGPVVFDAVVEVRP
-115 EVSIDGHRDLTVTI
+115 EIAISGHDDLTVTI

-134 ADDEVDAQVDRLR
+134 SDDEVDAQIDRLR
-147 QNFAELKT
+147 QNFAELE
-155 VERPAQDGDN
+155 VVARPAKDGDN

-191 GAGAVVEEIDDQLR
+191 GAGAVVAEIDDQLR

-217 QHPDPDSEAQLRL
+217 AHPDPDSEASLRL

-244 VDDGWANEASE
+244 VDDEWANEASE
-255 FETVDEL
+255 FETVGEL
-262 REDLRQRAATTRVVM
+262 RDDLRKRAAMTRVVM

-283 NAAAQEAGELVD
+283 NAAAQDVGALVELD
-295 PDAVPEAMVS
+295 DVPEAMIA
-305 AEMEHRLQDMAMR
+305 AEMEHRLQDLLMR
-318 LEAQGVDFEGYLAA
+318 LQAQGVDFEGYLAG
-332 TGQDQEAVVAELRD
+332 TGQDQESVVGELRE
-346 AAVLATRADLALR
+346 AAVMAARADLALR
-359 AVAEAESLEVTD
+359 AVAEAEGLEVTE
-371 EDLAEELEKLAQ
+371 EDLTEELEKLAQ
-383 RVEQTP
+383 RVDQTA

-398 GGQLPAV
+398 GDQLPAV
-405 RSDLKKRKALDW
+405 RSDLRKRKALDW
-417 LVEHVGI
+417 LVEHVQI
-424 VDEDGVPVDRADLE
+424 VDEDGTPIDRADLE
-438 VPETDESDEGDE
+438 VPEIETENEADEN
-450 GDGDESGESAAA
+450 
-462 TDEKAEEQG
+462 AEEQG